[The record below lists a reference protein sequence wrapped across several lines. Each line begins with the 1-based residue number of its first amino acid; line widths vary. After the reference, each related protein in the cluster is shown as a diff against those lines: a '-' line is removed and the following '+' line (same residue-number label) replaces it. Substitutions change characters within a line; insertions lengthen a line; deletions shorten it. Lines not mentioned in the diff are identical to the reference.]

1 MQVEDG
7 GPTPTFVRAWKLWLL
22 LGLFVAGLCLLAW
35 RLWHVQVLDSPRYG
49 AAQALQS
56 IRRVQIPGLRGRI
69 LDRDGV
75 VLADNRS
82 AYAIVIYCEEL
93 RQPGAWGNTILA
105 VDTLIDQLAERLRLP
120 RQVTSA
126 EVARHVRQALPV
138 PLIAWE
144 DVDEKA
150 LAYLSE
156 WGEVLPGV
164 DIQPV
169 PRRVYPE
176 GPLAAHLLGYVG
188 ASATPVDDGHDYHYR
203 RPNPHGRAGIEQEY
217 DRLLAGASGEELLR
231 VDSRGYTHERKVN
244 TKARAGSDLTLTLDV
259 DLQRIA
265 EEALAG
271 RPGAVV
277 ALDPRNGDMLAL
289 ASAPTYDPNRFIP
302 GISST
307 DWRALLEDPNHPLL
321 NRPIAAQFAP
331 GSVFKPFVAIAA
343 LERDFDPDTLYLCT
357 GRYTDYNQRLRCAAR
372 YGHGEVDLRQA
383 LMRSCNPYFCFVG
396 ATIGM
401 EAIAAT
407 AEQAGFGSRT
417 GIDLPGEVAGLL
429 PSPAWKRRRF
439 ADPRNQRWTISDTV
453 QCSIGQG
460 YVIATPLQ
468 VATATAAIA
477 NGGRVYR
484 PRLVDFGEGRGD
496 LQRRLPWTRDELAVV
511 TEGMCMATRAG
522 TGKSMRVEGFD
533 VAAKTGTAE
542 FVKDGARRKHVWSV
556 AFAPADNPTIV
567 VCAMLDDAIGGGRD
581 AGPIVQ
587 KVLAKH
593 LNTRPGVF
601 NPDDESL
608 QD

>member
-1 MQVEDG
+1 MQVEES
-7 GPTPTFVRAWKLWLL
+7 GPAPTFVRAWKLWLL

-75 VLADNRS
+75 ILADNRP

-93 RQPGAWGNTILA
+93 RQPGVWGNTILA

-156 WGEVLPGV
+156 WGEVLPG
-164 DIQPV
+164 
-169 PRRVYPE
+169 
-176 GPLAAHLLGYVG
+176 G

-203 RPNPHGRAGIEQEY
+203 RPDPHGRAGIEQEY
-217 DRLLAGASGEELLR
+217 DRLLAGSSGEELLR
-231 VDSRGYTHERKVN
+231 VDSRGYTHERRVN
-244 TKARAGSDLTLTLDV
+244 TQARAGSDLMLTLDV
-259 DLQRIA
+259 DLQRVA

-277 ALDPRNGDMLAL
+277 ALDPRNGDVLAL

-343 LERDFDPDTLYLCT
+343 LEQDFDPDTLYLCT

-383 LMRSCNPYFCFVG
+383 LMRSCNPYFPRR
-396 ATIGM
+396 
-401 EAIAAT
+401 
-407 AEQAGFGSRT
+407 AGR
-417 GIDLPGEVAGLL
+417 P
-429 PSPAWKRRRF
+429 P
-439 ADPRNQRWTISDTV
+439 
-453 QCSIGQG
+453 
-460 YVIATPLQ
+460 PL
-468 VATATAAIA
+468 
-477 NGGRVYR
+477 
-484 PRLVDFGEGRGD
+484 PRLETPPF
-496 LQRRLPWTRDELAVV
+496 RRSA
-511 TEGMCMATRAG
+511 
-522 TGKSMRVEGFD
+522 
-533 VAAKTGTAE
+533 
-542 FVKDGARRKHVWSV
+542 
-556 AFAPADNPTIV
+556 
-567 VCAMLDDAIGGGRD
+567 
-581 AGPIVQ
+581 
-587 KVLAKH
+587 
-593 LNTRPGVF
+593 
-601 NPDDESL
+601 
-608 QD
+608 

>member
-1 MQVEDG
+1 MQVEEG
-7 GPTPTFVRAWKLWLL
+7 GPAPTFVRAWKLWLL
-22 LGLFVAGLCLLAW
+22 LALFAAGLCLLAW

-56 IRRVQIPGLRGRI
+56 VRRVQLPGLRGRI

-75 VLADNRS
+75 VLADNRP
-82 AYAIVIYCEEL
+82 AYAIAIYCEEL

-144 DVDEKA
+144 DVDAKA

-156 WGEVLPGV
+156 WAEALPGV
-164 DIQPV
+164 AIQPV

-176 GPLAAHLLGYVG
+176 GTLAAHLLGYVG
-188 ASATPVDDGHDYHYR
+188 ASAAPPDDGRAYHYR
-203 RPNPHGRAGIEQEY
+203 RPDPRGRAGLELEY
-217 DRLLAGASGEELLR
+217 DRLLAGVSGEELLR

-244 TKARAGSDLTLTLDV
+244 TQARAGSDLTLTLDV
-259 DLQRIA
+259 TLQRVA

-271 RPGAVV
+271 RPGGVV
-277 ALDPRNGDMLAL
+277 ALDPRNGDVLAL
-289 ASAPTYDPNRFIP
+289 ASSPTYDPNAFIP
-302 GISST
+302 GISSAA
-307 DWRALLEDPNHPLL
+307 WRALLNDPATPLL
-321 NRPIAAQFAP
+321 NRAIAARFAP

-343 LERDFDPDTLYLCT
+343 LERGFDPDTLYLCT
-357 GRYTDYNQRLRCAAR
+357 GRYTEFRQRLRCAAR
-372 YGHGEVDLRQA
+372 YGHGELDLRQA

-429 PSPAWKRRRF
+429 PTPDWKRRRF
-439 ADPRNQRWTISDTV
+439 DRPWSISDTV

-460 YVIATPLQ
+460 YLVATPLQ
-468 VATATAAIA
+468 VAAATAAIA

-484 PRLVDFGEGRGD
+484 PRLVDFGESRGD
-496 LQRRLPWTRDELAVV
+496 LQRSLPWAPDDLALV

-522 TGKSMRVEGFD
+522 TGKTMRVEGFD

-556 AFAPADNPTIV
+556 AFAPAEAPTIV

-593 LNTRPGVF
+593 LGTRPSAF
-601 NPDDESL
+601 DLDDESL